1 MWVTAFETENTDFLV
16 GLIKEEFYIPEYKV
30 VDGKVLIYSEHKRDA
45 EKEKAY
51 YESYLTNC
59 EFDSWIYEENDEYDD
74 SINDTYYE
82 NGVKPSDFY

>member
-1 MWVTAFETENTDFLV
+1 MWVTAFELENTDFLV

-51 YESYLTNC
+51 YESYLINF
-59 EFDSWIYEENDEYDD
+59 EFILQKNKDIKIMDK
-74 SINDTYYE
+74 IF
-82 NGVKPSDFY
+82 KI

>member
-1 MWVTAFETENTDFLV
+1 MWVTAFELENTDFLV
-16 GLIKEEFYIPEYKV
+16 GLIEEEFYIPEYKV

-59 EFDSWIYEENDEYDD
+59 EFDSWIYEENEYVEGI
-74 SINDTYYE
+74 SDTYYE
-82 NGVKPSDFY
+82 NGVKPEDFY